1 MVNLGLIDVYDG
13 WCSAASMWLGWG
25 QQIDKHQYEVKMIDM
40 PIEHDSD
47 LESALMII
55 HCFEA

>member
-13 WCSAASMWLGWG
+13 WCMWLGWG
-25 QQIDKHQYEVKMIDM
+25 RQIDKHQYEVKMIDM